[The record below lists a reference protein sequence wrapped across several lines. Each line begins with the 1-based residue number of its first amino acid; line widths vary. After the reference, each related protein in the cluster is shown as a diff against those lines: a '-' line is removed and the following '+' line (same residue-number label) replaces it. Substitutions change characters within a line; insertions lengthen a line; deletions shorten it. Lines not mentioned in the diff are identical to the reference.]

1 MRAACPLA
9 LGLLAAC
16 SSTAHER
23 HAALP
28 RSATPFALEPAGFE
42 SRMAADGMAGAPD
55 RVGSRQP
62 LQPDEWEA
70 ERALARGQ
78 EQDLDTSR
86 LRGGTLLQGFF
97 GAFLL
102 DQVELTDDDLS
113 ADEVESADLDTM
125 PVIGGGAQIPLGGN
139 EHAQIGVDVGLAIA
153 WRADAAAFAVGGGGL
168 TVAVDTSVS
177 LWELYGGAYADTLR
191 GKWRFYG
198 GIGPSLIYANYRL
211 NSDDETLFSSETGS
225 GFGVGGW
232 VRAGIERV
240 VSESTLVGIG
250 ARWLTADIDLSNGL
264 GDLEIEGTQ
273 VFVTVATTK

>member
-16 SSTAHER
+16 SSTARER

-42 SRMAADGMAGAPD
+42 SRAAGGGSAAVAPD
-55 RVGSRQP
+55 SAGPRQP
-62 LQPDEWEA
+62 AEWAA
-70 ERALARGQ
+70 ERAFAPAGQ
-78 EQDLDTSR
+78 ETRDIDTSR

-102 DQVELTDDDLS
+102 DQVERADDDLS
-113 ADEVESADLDTM
+113 ADEVEPADLDTM

-139 EHAQIGVDVGLAIA
+139 ERAQIGVDVGLAIA
-153 WRADAAAFAVGGGGL
+153 WRGDTAAFAVGGSGL
-168 TVAVDTSVS
+168 TVVVDTSVS

-191 GKWRFYG
+191 GKWRLYG
-198 GIGPSLIYANYRL
+198 GIGPSLVFANYRL
-211 NSDDETLFSSETGS
+211 NSDDETAFSSQDGS

-240 VSESTLVGIG
+240 VSESMLVGIG
-250 ARWLTADIDLSNGL
+250 ARWLTADIDLSGGL
-264 GDLEIEGTQ
+264 GDLEVEGTQ
-273 VFVTVATTK
+273 VFITVATTD